1 VTRFTTVFALVL
13 ALMAAPAQAEDAD
26 LQQTL
31 SDLTSQTAD
40 KEKMDTLGATR
51 VELSQT
57 RGWLDAATNAIK
69 EEAEEKCR
77 RFFDLVRAQLKLL
90 DELIA
95 LSKLEEEANQLD
107 QAIAAAEQNFRAA
120 KSQLED
126 KQAQIR
132 ALKIKGR

>member
-107 QAIAAAEQNFRAA
+107 QAIAAAQQNFQAA

>member
-69 EEAEEKCR
+69 EEAETKCR

-107 QAIAAAEQNFRAA
+107 QAIAAAQQNYQAA

-132 ALKIKGR
+132 AMKMKGQ

>member
-1 VTRFTTVFALVL
+1 VTRFTTLFALVL

-107 QAIAAAEQNFRAA
+107 QAIAAAEQNFQAA
-120 KSQLED
+120 RSQLEE

-132 ALKIKGR
+132 AMKMKGR